1 MEKDA
6 VDLIFDDIT
15 CSYND
20 TKLVHC
26 LPANKYSPYFFFSRY
41 PLEITK
47 FWNLKNLLSPSSW
60 FAYLITIVF
69 VITSLKLSCYVGK
82 KLGLRTIG
90 EEIALVPF
98 RERGYK
104 VYDKYSPFSLQ
115 NVSY

>member
-47 FWNLKNLLSPSSW
+47 LWNLKNLLAPTSW
-60 FAYLITIVF
+60 FAYFISIVI
-69 VITSLKLSCYVGK
+69 VVTSLKLSFYVGK
-82 KLGLRTIG
+82 RLGLSTIT

-98 RERGYK
+98 RECIYH
-104 VYDKYSPFSLQ
+104 
-115 NVSY
+115 SYR